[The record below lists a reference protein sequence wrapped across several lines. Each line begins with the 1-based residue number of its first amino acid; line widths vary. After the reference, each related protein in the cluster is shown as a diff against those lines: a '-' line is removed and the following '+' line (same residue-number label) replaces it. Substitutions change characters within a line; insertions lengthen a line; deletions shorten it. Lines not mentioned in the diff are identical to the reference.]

1 MRSLRGCKADA
12 ETGRVWV
19 PILSSCVCTSV
30 WQADRQT
37 DRQAGRR
44 AGRQAGGQAD
54 CSAYLDRSQVVREG
68 CQTQPCRRKAD
79 GPLLMQACQLSMF
92 ADAKRIGCTQHLHK
106 ACPLCYVS
114 HKLHHQTLLLFA
126 HCMTISAFRTTNRD
140 LSSTN
145 QQCDLELIAVNMT
158 QYKHD
163 QSCTPVEE
171 TELGQAQTACRLLE
185 TMQTSQCVRPSC
197 RRSLDTAKQ
206 D

>member
-12 ETGRVWV
+12 ETGKVRV
-19 PILSSCVCTSV
+19 PILTSCVCISV
-30 WQADRQT
+30 WQAGRQT
-37 DRQAGRR
+37 DRQ

-68 CQTQPCRRKAD
+68 RQRQPCRRKAD

-92 ADAKRIGCTQHLHK
+92 AHAKRIGCTQHLHK

-126 HCMTISAFRTTNRD
+126 HCITISALRTTNRN
-140 LSSTN
+140 LSSAN
-145 QQCDLELIAVNMT
+145 QQCDQELIAVNMT

-171 TELGQAQTACRLLE
+171 AGNLGRHKLLAGCCR
-185 TMQTSQCVRPSC
+185 QCRHHNVYNHH
-197 RRSLDTAKQ
+197 AAAV
-206 D
+206 

>member
-1 MRSLRGCKADA
+1 
-12 ETGRVWV
+12 
-19 PILSSCVCTSV
+19 
-30 WQADRQT
+30 
-37 DRQAGRR
+37 
-44 AGRQAGGQAD
+44 
-54 CSAYLDRSQVVREG
+54 
-68 CQTQPCRRKAD
+68 
-79 GPLLMQACQLSMF
+79 MQACQLSMF

-171 TELGQAQTACRLLE
+171 TELGQAQTTIMPPQSRYSKAGLTVLDLKVGKRVISKASRLDLHL
-185 TMQTSQCVRPSC
+185 QQCTSRCI
-197 RRSLDTAKQ
+197 
-206 D
+206 